1 MWKKLTGL
9 VVLAGGSI
17 LLLSAQTPAQKE
29 KKVEKTDQDIAVE
42 RMQKLM
48 TAYELAEEGRKKN
61 APEYLITAAGMLRR
75 LSAIQ
80 ALNAV
85 PKHDIKPEVAG
96 DNKELDKAAKA
107 PTLREQSDELFK
119 EASDMGAVLNVN
131 VDKLIKLAKE
141 RETVDK
147 EERAVVG
154 GPKQV
159 TQVIKP
165 GQTLTYKYTLITGA
179 YSQWFF
185 QSGAPLVVSVARGD
199 DNQPYYWSGG
209 TTWASRVWQPHWHP
223 NPKLKQAPINV
234 QIQNFSKQPV
244 QFQMMIQ

>member
-29 KKVEKTDQDIAVE
+29 KKVEKTDQEIAVE

-48 TAYELAEEGRKKN
+48 SAYELAEEGRKKN
-61 APEYLITAAGMLRR
+61 APEYLITAAGMMRR
-75 LSAIQ
+75 LSAIP

-85 PKHDIKPEVAG
+85 PKSDIKPEVTG
-96 DNKELDKAAKA
+96 DNKAPVTDAKM

-119 EASDMGAVLNVN
+119 EASDMGAGLNVN

-159 TQVIKP
+159 AKMIGP
-165 GQTLTYKYTLITGA
+165 GQTHTYDYTLLTGA

-185 QSGAPLVVSVARGD
+185 KSSIPLHVSVVHKENSYIWLD
-199 DNQPYYWSGG
+199 
-209 TTWASRVWQPHWHP
+209 TTTAFASKVWHPNWHP
-223 NPKLKQAPINV
+223 NPKVKQAVIVIRVKN
-234 QIQNFSKQPV
+234 NSKQKAEY
-244 QFQMMIQ
+244 QMMIQ